1 MRTSSSVA
9 YIETICYIIRN
20 LNDYKP
26 LNISLSDALGMA
38 LGEKLFEESGEI
50 TGLKI
55 TRVHP
60 IEGVTTEVSFTSEIR
75 GEGRFPSGQSLGSG
89 IMTKYPHGIIDGT
102 WHGSLMT
109 ADDGDQFMW
118 WSHEKSK
125 VVEGGNIK
133 GLNIMTG
140 FTNSQ
145 KLSWMNNIILALEIS
160 GSVFSQKFK
169 ATGYEWK

>member
-1 MRTSSSVA
+1 MLLQLV
-9 YIETICYIIRN
+9 
-20 LNDYKP
+20 
-26 LNISLSDALGMA
+26 
-38 LGEKLFEESGEI
+38 LGERLFEESGEI
-50 TGLKI
+50 TGFKI

-75 GEGRFPSGQSLGSG
+75 GEGRYPSGQSVGSG

-109 ADDGDQFMW
+109 AEGGHQFMW
-118 WSHEKSK
+118 WAHEKSK

-160 GSVFSQKFK
+160 GSVFSQKFN
-169 ATGYEWK
+169 AIGYEWK

>member
-1 MRTSSSVA
+1 MT
-9 YIETICYIIRN
+9 T
-20 LNDYKP
+20 KP
-26 LNISLSDALGMA
+26 LNISLSNALGMV
-38 LGEKLFEESGEI
+38 LGQKLFEESGEI
-50 TGLKI
+50 IGLKI
-55 TRVHP
+55 IKVHP
-60 IEGVTTEVSFTSEIR
+60 IEGVTSEVSFTSEIR

-109 ADDGDQFMW
+109 ANDGDQFMW

>member
-1 MRTSSSVA
+1 MRTPSSVV
-9 YIETICYIIRN
+9 YIEAIYYIIWN
-20 LNDYKP
+20 LEDYKP

>member
-1 MRTSSSVA
+1 MT
-9 YIETICYIIRN
+9 T
-20 LNDYKP
+20 KP
-26 LNISLSDALGMA
+26 LNISLSDALGMV
-38 LGEKLFEESGEI
+38 LGQKLFEESGEI

-55 TRVHP
+55 TKVHP
-60 IEGVTTEVSFTSEIR
+60 IEGVTSEVSFTSEIR

-109 ADDGDQFMW
+109 ANDGDQFMW

>member
-1 MRTSSSVA
+1 
-9 YIETICYIIRN
+9 
-20 LNDYKP
+20 
-26 LNISLSDALGMA
+26 
-38 LGEKLFEESGEI
+38 
-50 TGLKI
+50 
-55 TRVHP
+55 
-60 IEGVTTEVSFTSEIR
+60 
-75 GEGRFPSGQSLGSG
+75 
-89 IMTKYPHGIIDGT
+89 MTKYPHGIIDGT

-109 ADDGDQFMW
+109 ANDGDQFMW

-169 ATGYEWK
+169 ATGYEWKYGIVCCSGLGMRINSSFCLSVECLDPLVFLFSVHFRYCCSCFSVCTPDFRHNTNRTQPDLGIILFQLLSE

>member
-1 MRTSSSVA
+1 MT
-9 YIETICYIIRN
+9 T
-20 LNDYKP
+20 KP
-26 LNISLSDALGMA
+26 LNISLSNALGMV
-38 LGEKLFEESGEI
+38 LGQKLFEESGEI

-55 TRVHP
+55 TKVHP
-60 IEGVTTEVSFTSEIR
+60 IEGVTSEVSFTSEIR

-109 ADDGDQFMW
+109 ANDGDQFMW

>member
-1 MRTSSSVA
+1 M
-9 YIETICYIIRN
+9 
-20 LNDYKP
+20 L
-26 LNISLSDALGMA
+26 LQLA

-50 TGLKI
+50 KWLKI

-75 GEGRFPSGQSLGSG
+75 GEGRYPSGQSVGSG

-109 ADDGDQFMW
+109 AEGGYQFMW
-118 WSHEKSK
+118 WAHEKSK

-160 GSVFSQKFK
+160 GSVFSQKFN
-169 ATGYEWK
+169 AIGYEWK